1 MQQNTSGCFFL
12 NAAYFI
18 VSSKQAKTFIRD
30 KQPEADW
37 PAGKTGKFPSRPL
50 PICVNLGAT
59 LIRPY
64 AGIKARSISNQVSVN
79 ISDIIIPLSNH
90 VKILA
95 WSPHHSVW
103 SSEHTKATSKS
114 CFYHIRALKHNI
126 RDSLDSST
134 IRTIAASL
142 VTSRLDYANS
152 VLYGIPTKY
161 ISRLQRTHNIYPR
174 TCCCR

>member
-90 VKILA
+90 VKILDVVLD
-95 WSPHHSVW
+95 PRITL
-103 SSEHTKATSKS
+103 SEHTKAICKS
-114 CFYHIRALKHNI
+114 CFYHIRALKHI
-126 RDSLDSST
+126 RDALDSSM
-134 IRTIAASL
+134 IRCCPSHLSAGLCKFCLTVL
-142 VTSRLDYANS
+142 FVVTSHLVFDVFARQLLLS
-152 VLYGIPTKY
+152 GIVCA
-161 ISRLQRTHNIYPR
+161 L
-174 TCCCR
+174 